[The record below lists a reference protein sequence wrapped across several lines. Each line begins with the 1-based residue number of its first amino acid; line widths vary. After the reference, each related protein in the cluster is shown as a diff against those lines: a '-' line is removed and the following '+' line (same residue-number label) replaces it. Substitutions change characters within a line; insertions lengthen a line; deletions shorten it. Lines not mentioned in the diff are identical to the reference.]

1 MIFKTKIPVYLLT
14 GFLGS
19 GKTTFLNQLLKLDG
33 FQNSLVI
40 VNEFG
45 AVPIDHLLVEES
57 TETIFELSNGCLCC
71 TIRGELVET
80 LSGLELD
87 RFDRIFI
94 ETTGIADPLPV
105 FQTLTTDPGI
115 SEKLTPM
122 GILSVHDLVRGR
134 DLLNS
139 HDEARRQIAVAD
151 TVVLTKSDYDH
162 DREAALSAIR
172 AINPSAGIQDAH
184 NIRSPD
190 DLPTAHTDRPI
201 QFPTTSSSHSSRF
214 RSAVLRVPRAL
225 PLSDLVGILHM
236 IGNRYGADL
245 LRIKG
250 IASIAE
256 SKEPVV
262 IQMSGQILHEPVPAP
277 ASVQIPGGTTLV
289 LITQDSDPKFAVEMF
304 MAFTGQPGIDHA
316 DRDAMMNNPLA
327 IPGV

>member
-1 MIFKTKIPVYLLT
+1 
-14 GFLGS
+14 
-19 GKTTFLNQLLKLDG
+19 
-33 FQNSLVI
+33 VI

-45 AVPIDHLLVEES
+45 AVPVDHLLVEES

-80 LSGLELD
+80 LAGLELE

-115 SEKLTPM
+115 AEMLTPM
-122 GILSVHDLVRGR
+122 GILSVFDLVRGC
-134 DLLNS
+134 DLLTD
-139 HDEARRQIAVAD
+139 HEEARRQIAVAD
-151 TVVLTKSDYDH
+151 TVVLTKPDCDH

-172 AINPSAGIQDAH
+172 AINPNACIEDAH
-184 NIRSPD
+184 KIRSID
-190 DLPTAHTDRPI
+190 DLPSAHTHRPS
-201 QFPTTSSSHSSRF
+201 QFPATGASHSSRF
-214 RSAVLRVPRAL
+214 KSAVLRAPHAL

-236 IGNRYGADL
+236 ISNRYGADL

-250 IASIAE
+250 TASITE
-256 SKEPVV
+256 SPEPIV

-277 ASVQIPGGTTLV
+277 ASTRIPEGTTLV
-289 LITQDSDPKFAVEMF
+289 VITRDSDPKSAVEMF
-304 MAFTGQPGIDHA
+304 MAFTGQPSLDHA